1 MKLEKFKSWRRLLV
15 AAIGLAAAAATTSV
29 NAEELKIGYY
39 AGAVMTIPSWIAQA
53 KGFYKAEGLD
63 VTLIPVANGPL
74 MSSNTASGA
83 IDIGYNSP
91 SNVGLTREQGLNQT
105 IVLGNMIMP
114 IVLLARTD
122 VKIPHT
128 GHYPQDVADLKGLNW
143 GSYGRGSDIEN
154 IMRVMAK
161 DAGLNPD
168 TDVTWIGVGPP
179 PTGLPALKASRV
191 DVYGTTM
198 PAPEVATA
206 AGYGKIVVDLRK
218 GEGPGD
224 FRNAVYS
231 ILIALSKRVEQQ
243 PKLFAK
249 VVAAHEKAYCWA
261 KDPKNFDEVA
271 SIVKS
276 KMPVASLSD
285 EQYRSLVT
293 HAIDIF
299 TVRYPASGLEGWNK
313 VMMAGGILKKPMPA
327 SVVWEHA
334 PKTDPTC
341 K

>member
-143 GSYGRGSDIEN
+143 GSHPSKYRYHYNARKQNMDCFYNNQGKYGNHS
-154 IMRVMAK
+154 
-161 DAGLNPD
+161 
-168 TDVTWIGVGPP
+168 
-179 PTGLPALKASRV
+179 
-191 DVYGTTM
+191 
-198 PAPEVATA
+198 
-206 AGYGKIVVDLRK
+206 
-218 GEGPGD
+218 
-224 FRNAVYS
+224 
-231 ILIALSKRVEQQ
+231 
-243 PKLFAK
+243 
-249 VVAAHEKAYCWA
+249 
-261 KDPKNFDEVA
+261 
-271 SIVKS
+271 
-276 KMPVASLSD
+276 
-285 EQYRSLVT
+285 
-293 HAIDIF
+293 
-299 TVRYPASGLEGWNK
+299 NK
-313 VMMAGGILKKPMPA
+313 HHVC
-327 SVVWEHA
+327 S
-334 PKTDPTC
+334 
-341 K
+341 